1 VPGVEV
7 RTLTELPA
15 LVAACDLFDEVWHP
29 APDARPMTVDVLR
42 ALTLVGNYAAGAYAD
57 GALVGAS
64 VGFFADPD
72 SRSLHSHVTAVAAAA
87 RGLGVG
93 PALKLHQ
100 RGWALDRG
108 VGRITWTFDPLVR
121 RNAHVNLVKLA
132 ATPQAYLPDFYGSI
146 DDALNAGDASD
157 RLLVAWELES
167 PAVAAA
173 VAGRPAVCDPP
184 GAVVALRTAAGDR
197 PETVDADG
205 DVVLVG
211 VPADIEALRTGDPA
225 LAGEWRAALRA
236 VLGGLL
242 AAGGR
247 VLGFTLNGSYA
258 VRRPR

>member
-1 VPGVEV
+1 MPSVEV
-7 RTLTELPA
+7 RPLAELPA
-15 LVAACDLFDEVWHP
+15 LVAACTLFDDVWHP

-57 GALVGAS
+57 RALVGAS
-64 VGFFADPD
+64 VGFFAQPD
-72 SRSLHSHVTAVAAAA
+72 SRSLHSHVTAVADTA

-93 PALKLHQ
+93 LALKLHQ
-100 RGWALDRG
+100 RRWALDRG
-108 VGRITWTFDPLVR
+108 IGQITWTFDPLVR

-132 ATPQAYLPDFYGSI
+132 ATPQAYLPDFYGPI

-157 RLLVAWELES
+157 RLLVAWELDS

-173 VAGRPAVCDPP
+173 VAGRPAVCEPTS
-184 GAVVALRTAAGDR
+184 AVVALRAADGDR
-197 PETVDADG
+197 PETADADG

-211 VPADIEALRTGDPA
+211 VPADIETLRRVDPV
-225 LAGEWRAALRA
+225 LAGEWRAAVRA

-247 VLGFTLNGSYA
+247 VLGFTGGGSYV
-258 VRRPR
+258 VRRPQ

>member
-1 VPGVEV
+1 MPGVEV
-7 RTLTELPA
+7 RTLAELPA
-15 LVAACDLFDEVWHP
+15 LVAACDLFDDVWHP

-42 ALTLVGNYAAGAYAD
+42 ALTLVGNYAAGAYVD

-64 VGFFADPD
+64 VGFFADPE

-93 PALKLHQ
+93 LALKLHQ

-132 ATPQAYLPDFYGSI
+132 ATPQAYLPDFYGPI

-157 RLLVAWELES
+157 RLLVAWELDS

-184 GAVVALRTAAGDR
+184 SAVVALRAAVGDR
-197 PETVDADG
+197 PETAEADG

-211 VPADIEALRTGDPA
+211 VPADIETLRSVDPA
-225 LAGEWRAALRA
+225 LAGEWRATLRA

-247 VLGFTLNGSYA
+247 VLGFTSGGSYA
-258 VRRPR
+258 VGRPR